1 MCSKYFQL
9 KYYLRIPD
17 VSGLFVTG
25 DSQSGILRIWNV
37 SKATPLEN
45 FQIKKK
51 GFISLTVLKNSLK
64 TQIVKYIDENGII
77 KNSNIENEQISND
90 ISTDII
96 KSHNV
101 LNYIIPKFKILATFS
116 DGGTGLYD
124 FSKKDWDFYKEQG
137 HLETI
142 FDCKFSNHDPNIVAT
157 ASFDGTVKL
166 WSISTAEVVSYSS
179 KKKSPSLQK

>member
-51 GFISLTVLKNSLK
+51 GFISLTVLKP
-64 TQIVKYIDENGII
+64 
-77 KNSNIENEQISND
+77 IS
-90 ISTDII
+90 
-96 KSHNV
+96 
-101 LNYIIPKFKILATFS
+101 YR
-116 DGGTGLYD
+116 
-124 FSKKDWDFYKEQG
+124 YK
-137 HLETI
+137 
-142 FDCKFSNHDPNIVAT
+142 
-157 ASFDGTVKL
+157 
-166 WSISTAEVVSYSS
+166 
-179 KKKSPSLQK
+179 